1 MDLTDQE
8 LFSEVR
14 RATERGRKLK
24 LPRYTKNL
32 RFDANGIYSHGS
44 QIAELNMLN
53 KTIRSLGKWSLT
65 SSKHYNY
72 ARNLLREAYGFQ
84 EL

>member
-1 MDLTDQE
+1 MDTTEADFLAR
-8 LFSEVR
+8 VR

-24 LPRYTKNL
+24 LPKYTKNL
-32 RFDANGIYSHGS
+32 RFDADGIYSYGT

-53 KTIRSLGKWSLT
+53 KTIRSLGTWSLT

-72 ARNLLREAYGFQ
+72 ARSLLREAYGFQ